1 MNNKILGLLAVGLM
15 AGPIIANAQSTTY
28 TYQGDAFTA
37 GAAGVNFPSP
47 PAGWTSINV
56 PRNIGVG
63 PINGFITLSA
73 PLGDNLND
81 FSVTPTRIQMFSGG
95 LRSLDFL
102 NTVAF
107 STNANGAIDGWSMSL
122 AGTVGGPGGWSQTM
136 TSSDIGGVG
145 GDSATMSTT
154 CTAFFSP
161 SLQPPQSFPCGSSG
175 SNTTPGVWTSPAA
188 QAPEI
193 DPASATSGLTLL
205 LGGVA
210 VLRGRRK
217 LG

>member
-15 AGPIIANAQSTTY
+15 AGPISANAQSTTY
-28 TYQGDAFTA
+28 TYQGDALDVTL
-37 GAAGVNFPSP
+37 NINP
-47 PAGWTSINV
+47 PAGSTSIDV
-56 PRNIGVG
+56 LPLERRGVG
-63 PINGFITLSA
+63 TLSAFVTLSA

-95 LRSLDFL
+95 LTSLDFL

-107 STNANGAIDGWSMSL
+107 WTNGNGAIDGWSMSL
-122 AGTVGGPGGWSQTM
+122 AAVVGGPGGWSQTM

-145 GDSATMSTT
+145 GDYAAISTS
-154 CTAFFSP
+154 CTAYFSFP
-161 SLQPPQSFPCGSSG
+161 NQPQSFSCGMTG
-175 SNTTPGVWTSPAA
+175 SNKTPGVWTSPAA

-193 DPASATSGLTLL
+193 DPASAASGLTLL

-217 LG
+217 LS

>member
-15 AGPIIANAQSTTY
+15 VGPITANSQSTTY
-28 TYQGDAFTA
+28 TYQGDALPVSSIGHTL
-37 GAAGVNFPSP
+37 PSQ
-47 PAGWTSINV
+47 
-56 PRNIGVG
+56 VG
-63 PINGFITLSA
+63 TLSGIVTLSA

-81 FSVTPTRIQMFSGG
+81 FSVTPTRLQMVSGG
-95 LRSLDFL
+95 FGELFGG
-102 NTVAF
+102 TVAF
-107 STNANGAIDGWSMSL
+107 STNGNGAIDGWSMSL
-122 AGTVGGPGGWSQTM
+122 AGTVGGPGGWTETM

-145 GDSATMSTT
+145 GDNAEIAANCYSASG
-154 CTAFFSP
+154 
-161 SLQPPQSFPCGSSG
+161 QSFSCGWTG

-193 DPASATSGLTLL
+193 DPASAASGLTLL

>member
-15 AGPIIANAQSTTY
+15 VGPITANSQSTTY
-28 TYQGDAFTA
+28 TYQGDALPVFLY
-37 GAAGVNFPSP
+37 FDP
-47 PAGWTSINV
+47 PAGATVFMPPSV
-56 PRNIGVG
+56 EVG
-63 PINGFITLSA
+63 TLSGIVTLSA

-81 FSVTPTRIQMFSGG
+81 FSVTPTRLQMVSGG
-95 LRSLDFL
+95 FGELFGS
-102 NTVAF
+102 VAF
-107 STNANGAIDGWSMSL
+107 STNGNGAIDGWSMSL
-122 AGTVGGPGGWSQTM
+122 GGGPGGPGGWTETM

-145 GDSATMSTT
+145 GDNAEIAANCTVSASGQN
-154 CTAFFSP
+154 FS
-161 SLQPPQSFPCGSSG
+161 CGWTG
-175 SNTTPGVWTSPAA
+175 SNTKPGVWTSPAA

-193 DPASATSGLTLL
+193 DPASAASGLTLL